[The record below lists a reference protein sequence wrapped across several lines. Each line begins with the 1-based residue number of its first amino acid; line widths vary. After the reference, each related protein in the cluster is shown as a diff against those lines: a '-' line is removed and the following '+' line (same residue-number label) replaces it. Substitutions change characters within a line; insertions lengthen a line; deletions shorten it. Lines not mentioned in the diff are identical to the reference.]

1 MFQLYLLTVL
11 TNVLAGLALA
21 TGFLTERFERFSEY
35 TDFMANSIYRII
47 LGIVSLLIG
56 IINLFPSYDGDI
68 VILGDLF
75 PSIAGIATGVLL
87 LAEFFGSRKS
97 EAENKTAELAEKVEK
112 FSGPYLTI
120 VGIASVIVGILHAIL
135 PKLPLL

>member
-35 TDFMANSIYRII
+35 TDFMSNTVYRIVLALI
-47 LGIVSLLIG
+47 SLLIG
-56 IINLFPSYDGDI
+56 IINLFPTYSGDI
-68 VILGDLF
+68 AVLGDLF
-75 PSIAGIATGVLL
+75 PSLAGIVTGVLL
-87 LAEFFGSRKS
+87 ITEYLSSRKNEDES
-97 EAENKTAELAEKVEK
+97 KTVELAEKVEK

-120 VGIASVIVGILHAIL
+120 VGVASVVIGILHAIL

>member
-21 TGFLTERFERFSEY
+21 TGFLTDRFERFSEY
-35 TDFMANSIYRII
+35 TDFMSNGVYRIV
-47 LGIVSLLIG
+47 LALVSLLIG
-56 IINLFPSYDGDI
+56 FINLFPTYSGDI
-68 VILGDLF
+68 AVLGDLL
-75 PSIAGIATGVLL
+75 PSLAGIATGILL
-87 LAEFFGSRKS
+87 ITEYLSSRKS
-97 EAENKTAELAEKVEK
+97 EDESKTFELAEKVEK

-120 VGIASVIVGILHAIL
+120 VGVASVVIGVLHAIL

>member
-35 TDFMANSIYRII
+35 TDFMGNAVYRIV
-47 LGIVSLLIG
+47 LAVLSLLIG
-56 IINLFPSYDGDI
+56 IINLFPTYSGDMA
-68 VILGDLF
+68 VLGELF
-75 PSIAGIATGVLL
+75 PSLAGIVTGILL
-87 LAEFFGSRKS
+87 ITEYISSRKREDES
-97 EAENKTAELAEKVEK
+97 KTAELAEKVEK

-120 VGIASVIVGILHAIL
+120 VGIASVIIGILHAIL

>member
-35 TDFMANSIYRII
+35 TDFMSNSIYRIV
-47 LGIVSLLIG
+47 LALVSLLIG
-56 IINLFPSYDGDI
+56 IINLFPTYSGDI
-68 VILGDLF
+68 AVLGDLF
-75 PSIAGIATGVLL
+75 PSLAGIATGILL
-87 LAEFFGSRKS
+87 LTEYLSSRKNEQVS
-97 EAENKTAELAEKVEK
+97 KTVEIAEKVEK

-120 VGIASVIVGILHAIL
+120 VGIASVVIGILHAIL

>member
-11 TNVLAGLALA
+11 TNILAGLALA

-35 TDFMANSIYRII
+35 TDFMGNAVYRIV
-47 LGIVSLLIG
+47 LAFLSVLVG
-56 IINLFPSYDGDI
+56 IINLFPTYSGDI
-68 VILGDLF
+68 AVLGELF
-75 PSIAGIATGVLL
+75 PSLAGIVTGILL
-87 LAEFFGSRKS
+87 FTEYISSRKKEDES
-97 EAENKTAELAEKVEK
+97 KTAELADKVEK

-120 VGIASVIVGILHAIL
+120 VGIASIIIGILHAIL

>member
-35 TDFMANSIYRII
+35 TDFMGNSVYRIV
-47 LGIVSLLIG
+47 LAVLSLLIG
-56 IINLFPSYDGDI
+56 IINLFPTYSGDRA
-68 VILGDLF
+68 VLGELV
-75 PSIAGIATGVLL
+75 PSLAGIVTGILL
-87 LAEFFGSRKS
+87 ITEYISSRKREDES
-97 EAENKTAELAEKVEK
+97 KTTELAEKVEK

-120 VGIASVIVGILHAIL
+120 VGIASVIIGILHAIL

>member
-35 TDFMANSIYRII
+35 TDFMSNSVYRIV
-47 LGIVSLLIG
+47 LALLSLLIG
-56 IINLFPSYDGDI
+56 FINLFPTYSGDI
-68 VILGDLF
+68 AVLGDLF
-75 PSIAGIATGVLL
+75 PSLAGIATGILL
-87 LAEFFGSRKS
+87 LTEYMSSRKS
-97 EAENKTAELAEKVEK
+97 EDESKTVELAEKVEK
-112 FSGPYLTI
+112 LSGPYLTI
-120 VGIASVIVGILHAIL
+120 VGVTSVVIGILHAIL

>member
-35 TDFMANSIYRII
+35 TDFMGNSVYRIV
-47 LGIVSLLIG
+47 LAALSLLIG
-56 IINLFPSYDGDI
+56 IINLFPTYSGDMA
-68 VILGDLF
+68 VLGELF
-75 PSIAGIATGVLL
+75 PSLAGIVTGILL
-87 LAEFFGSRKS
+87 ITEYISSRKREDES
-97 EAENKTAELAEKVEK
+97 KTAELAEKVEK
-112 FSGPYLTI
+112 FSSPYLTI
-120 VGIASVIVGILHAIL
+120 VGIASVIIGILHAIL